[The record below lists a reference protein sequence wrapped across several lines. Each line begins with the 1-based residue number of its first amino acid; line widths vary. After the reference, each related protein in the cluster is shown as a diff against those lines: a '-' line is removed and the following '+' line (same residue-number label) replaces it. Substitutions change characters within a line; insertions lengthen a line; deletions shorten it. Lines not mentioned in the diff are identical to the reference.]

1 MKSKDGTQSACRWQ
15 TVAAAFVLIC
25 AASVASVAQ
34 NTYTG
39 GGTLID
45 SQATSTYS
53 DGTNSYATSSNTVT
67 VTVAKIAG
75 LIITPDAGS
84 HATVVTNQTGAT
96 FVFTVTND
104 GNFANNVLFKAN
116 GASIIATNAT
126 VTSAVITG
134 PSTDIFTNVADV
146 TSASIAQNASI
157 TVTVTATVT
166 GAAGTTVNIQLG
178 DAAGGTPFDNQ
189 SAALSA
195 NEVRTTDVTAVN
207 GNTGRMA
214 ARGDIDAVVAT
225 DALLELVMTAP
236 AGPVALG
243 ADITYGF
250 VLTNNGAR
258 IAGADT
264 VTFTNGGPFTGIF
277 AVVPIPARTLL
288 KNNTGFPANTLY
300 STTVGGANSAATWT
314 STLPTLSA
322 ITRVALYEGPTLAA
336 GASTSNIDVIVTVQ
350 TGVDATLPI
359 GQLTAAY
366 GVDSLSVSLVDE
378 SGDTTNNHVPGVTQ
392 NTTLT
397 AVGGVLLGPLSQAS
411 AVGPTNNNNDFTN
424 LSVNTGI
431 SGVAPGGVTT
441 AQGVLVFSNTIQN
454 TGNANDIYTFTAP
467 TVPSGFTVEL
477 SSTSGVAGFATI
489 SGGGNTTLAV
499 AFASSATIWVRI
511 TEPSGNVVLT
521 AYPTIIHALSGID
534 SSSNDTIER
543 LYTGYVSISKGSTVS
558 NTLNVIPSI
567 AAGNT
572 PVPGSTIAFV
582 NTYLNLSSA
591 QNTNDAILN
600 ASSIVLIDTIDPAKT
615 DFKVGSLT
623 SNLATGISGVTTAFS
638 NDGGSTWTYTPVSL
652 AGGAPAGYD
661 RLVTN
666 VRSTLTGTLGPQATG
681 DVGFTVRIR

>member
-1 MKSKDGTQSACRWQ
+1 
-15 TVAAAFVLIC
+15 
-25 AASVASVAQ
+25 
-34 NTYTG
+34 
-39 GGTLID
+39 
-45 SQATSTYS
+45 
-53 DGTNSYATSSNTVT
+53 
-67 VTVAKIAG
+67 
-75 LIITPDAGS
+75 
-84 HATVVTNQTGAT
+84 
-96 FVFTVTND
+96 
-104 GNFANNVLFKAN
+104 
-116 GASIIATNAT
+116 
-126 VTSAVITG
+126 
-134 PSTDIFTNVADV
+134 
-146 TSASIAQNASI
+146 
-157 TVTVTATVT
+157 
-166 GAAGTTVNIQLG
+166 
-178 DAAGGTPFDNQ
+178 
-189 SAALSA
+189 
-195 NEVRTTDVTAVN
+195 
-207 GNTGRMA
+207 GRMA

-652 AGGAPAGYD
+652 AG
-661 RLVTN
+661 
-666 VRSTLTGTLGPQATG
+666 
-681 DVGFTVRIR
+681 